1 MIPSELA
8 PNPLTVETINITSGL
23 CNSYSGTG
31 FMLKN
36 LPSLKS
42 IVIGNECFDTV
53 RVFELDGLDKLESV
67 VIGYMSFRISDDKRS
82 DGSFRIMNCPKLNSI
97 QIGEQSF
104 YDYQSFE
111 VNSLSSLQSIDVG
124 VLCFRHSPSF
134 SLTSL
139 ID

>member
-1 MIPSELA
+1 
-8 PNPLTVETINITSGL
+8 
-23 CNSYSGTG
+23 
-31 FMLKN
+31 MLKN